1 MNSSNGTLYSSTF
14 DAFLPWHPDL
24 VTAAVFLLVILG
36 LMVVLLFLTSYLGE
50 KNPTGVQLSPYE
62 CGNIPVSSARFPYPA
77 PFYLMA
83 LFFLV
88 FDVEAAFIF
97 SWAIAF
103 DRLGWK
109 GWFQISFFILI
120 LLASLV
126 YLWLKGA
133 LEWSTSQRTQ
143 P

>member
-1 MNSSNGTLYSSTF
+1 MNSSSGKQLASAF
-14 DAFLPWHPDL
+14 DAFSAWQPDL

-36 LMVVLLFLTSYLGE
+36 LMVVLLFLTSFLGE
-50 KNPTGVQLSPYE
+50 KHPSAVQLSPYE
-62 CGNIPVSSARFPYPA
+62 CGNIPASSARFPYPA

-103 DRLGWK
+103 DRLGWR

-133 LEWSTSQRTQ
+133 LEWNTSHRTR